1 MSKNPEVE
9 KILNSIFLFCGKE
22 TSSSLPILNSLKEIP
37 QLILFLKDGKQK
49 IEEKMDLISTLIC
62 LFKINENI
70 IPPFMR
76 KFLHNSKEYHFFE
89 PLIDLYL
96 IPTLKKEHE
105 LLLDE
110 LFKIILTHVTVTKNA
125 LEYVYQ
131 KLSLYYRNTKQE
143 ILNESILLRYLKILK
158 LFYSDLSSEA
168 KIEKEIKNYMYFNGK
183 NSALKFSLNKSTIN
197 INTDFPNLENGL
209 SFVFWCYIKKELMT
223 QYYEKD
229 VKNKFKFV
237 ELKISGHVISLV
249 LNDVNNIK
257 VIIDDNQSTII
268 NVKDAIKFNNWNNLC
283 FIIIPKSAFKLEISI
298 YINGKNNSSFLPIT
312 KEFKASEKISNINLF
327 QNFLGLSTSVLF
339 FSFELDTKQIQFF
352 NSLKHGFFKNKLLYE
367 FFMKN
372 DKNYLS
378 NGVNKYK
385 YANQVKVDKHVNLF
399 DFSLKKQNIKHL
411 ICFLCPFTY
420 NKEKNVVDDIF
431 GNFIGEFSENDGIN
445 TYKKNAKSI
454 KSLGGMNN
462 LLPIIELMYSS
473 ISKSNKIKYNYIDK
487 SILSEKTFLEYFKV
501 LNTILL
507 DRPRNFIDSNK
518 RKFFSS
524 LGLFLEKFP
533 PNVFTNEIL
542 KIFLVLGKKSFQM
555 ADNKSKETFV
565 NMILLNEKI
574 FSKFKNEAQL
584 ELWDYI
590 QKFFF
595 SDSSEIKDSL
605 NITKLCML
613 LRFYDSNRYNEY
625 CCTNHANLFKPKD
638 SKEKYSPKVM
648 YPEMNGKVKN
658 IFEIIRLYIDEL
670 RDGEETVN
678 LYKLLSLDLSPCL
691 QKKIIQVYFTHFT
704 NDKIEIERRKKTLDV
719 LLKNNFLE
727 ISEYILCVSL
737 LDVRIEMLKLFKLIT
752 DNKNLSEVYTK
763 YISNM
768 RGDDGLKNL
777 HNFIG
782 DNILP
787 DRLNVEIKAGEKDK
801 LINYFNT
808 EFYKKNLD
816 EIWELLSQWIIVKT
830 GHKPKS
836 ANVKANSNITMS
848 ETFIEYCLLFISR
861 APEKYVDLFLAIVY
875 TFFKDETIVN
885 RNLLYTNQFIYPWV
899 IQTIFYFFNI
909 ENEADIKDKKILKS
923 IKSQT
928 ILFFKEYFSHRRPA
942 EEFQSRTNFI
952 LKYSYGLKKILKD
965 EPKKIEETFNIT
977 RLLLEKLLEYV
988 PQKLNEILNL
998 CTEFII
1004 LYKNKEKLPE
1014 TKKNITEEL
1023 KSLVIKLKNL
1033 NIITSSQGQNVSD
1046 SQNVFNSGLMPKY
1059 IYDGLNCNKLENCK
1073 KGTLNEI
1080 WKDFGLYDTIID
1092 NYKSN
1097 LWGIENLCKKVKVE
1111 YTGDPLKLCKNLL
1124 KEYGDNKAYRNILKD
1139 DIITY
1144 LNIQLVEKDNTTK
1157 IVDDN
1162 LINVFNIS
1170 LILLCIAID
1179 ITQDEGER
1187 SFIIGLFQ
1195 QFLIYCVM
1203 VSININQQ
1211 DKFHHYINEK
1221 VYDAL
1226 GFGALFLS
1234 KKDKK
1239 RYDELCNELLIPIF
1253 EEVTGGHSKKKVK
1266 TIFSGKKNLFKDTA
1280 IVKLFKYIDKD
1291 AEITRSSD
1299 ANKKSS
1305 ASKIDD
1311 KRKNKSVANLAEENY
1326 EIVFNGEI
1334 LKILKNIFDTDLLKE
1349 KNEKNE
1355 EIKIEI
1361 FYKNV
1366 YKVNG
1371 IYDKVINEEKAKV
1384 YKKMTKLIPFFEEE
1398 IKKYSN
1404 SSFLE
1409 EKKRRNDYK
1418 WTKKRL
1424 FAWRGF
1430 WSDRDLFFNHPEH
1443 LKLKVKNHLSREMTM
1458 PLLCPVIDT
1467 DYYMPD
1473 FGKFDSKKLFN
1484 EGDYNYKISL
1494 DIDDILRDELD
1505 EIIENNKK
1513 NKKNATKDKNT
1524 ELNFV
1529 KNNYNFNYLESL
1541 YKYSNEKIWEKY
1553 VLYYDQ
1559 DFNFN
1564 KIILEN
1570 KVNFDMFQGSRTI
1583 SKTDEERRIENQYD
1597 CCIVKQTHHIKGY
1610 ISTEKTCVKF
1620 FFDPES
1626 RKYDTNNESLEKDP
1640 TYDRDMDCCF
1650 GSIFKTNKRDKD
1662 KINFI
1667 IEYEN
1672 IKYMFLRYYF
1682 YIQSGIE
1689 IYTKNNKVYF
1699 LNFKTIQDLSTF
1711 TNDVLSHSNDKFAFR
1726 EIKAD
1731 DYKGK
1736 KLLGYELVIPS
1747 IKAKEYLISTKMQEW
1762 QSHNLSNLEYLM
1774 WLNIY
1779 AGRSFNDLTQYPVF
1793 PWLITNYSGN
1803 EIDNKKDYRNLSLPI
1818 GMLGL
1823 SEKGESRKE
1832 TYMDIY
1838 EMVKSDLK
1846 QMFPDFNYGEFLK
1859 KQDDYYENYRNKK
1872 KKKDKNSNEMKLD
1885 VNHLPYFYGSHYSN
1899 PTYISHYLSR
1909 IFPYA
1914 FVAIEIQGE
1923 KFDDPDRLFLSMKK
1937 TFISASSLKDDVRE
1951 LIPEFFIIPEI
1962 LINKNNLNLD
1972 QGKTTSDNKKS
1983 AVNDVEL
1990 PPWAKNNACKFVA
2003 EMRRILEKGEFK
2015 LNKWIDLIF
2024 GSTQRGEKAEENKNI
2039 FKAQSYE
2046 RMVKIDDITDLDSRN
2061 ALMRLIEIGV
2071 TPLQIFAADT
2081 KQQLD
2086 KKQFLEKSPIFLNA
2100 KGSFVYENKPLTC
2113 KIMKSN
2119 NFNNIKKKI
2128 YDNEKCT
2135 KNKEY
2140 ALDKNDYGNI
2150 RIIKIKQIE
2159 HNNIKIYT
2167 NTNQWYNIKYSPNS
2181 KDLSPEE
2188 SSPIDVDNNSS
2199 KFANAYKINGADFPL
2214 IIYDNWKYLLKGGF
2228 WDGRIEFN
2236 TLITEQK
2243 EESISNTIFN
2253 NYGSCITIMEI
2264 SKKEN
2269 YLLCG
2274 TNEGLLLS
2282 YKINK
2287 TKIELNNS
2295 LFIHSEPIVSISIND
2310 TLNMF
2315 ATSSKDGYIMIYTLP
2330 SFDLVR
2336 SIYIPSLFKE
2346 ESEFLYADNVF
2357 ISNSP
2362 LPSITVYISKKKL
2375 FKTFTINGHFM
2386 QDLKEEEGVNCIKNP
2401 IVFTS
2406 FDYQDY
2412 LIYGTNNGLVRIRK
2426 FPEMDLA
2433 NSTNPFN
2440 NGKSIECVCISLDQ
2454 KYCYA
2459 WSSSNEIAVI
2469 SNCFTK

>member
-9 KILNSIFLFCGKE
+9 KILSSIFLFCGKA
-22 TSSSLPILNSLKEIP
+22 TPSSLPILNSLKEIP
-37 QLILFLKDGKQK
+37 QLILFLQDSQQK
-49 IEEKMDLISTLIC
+49 IEQKMDLISTLIC

-70 IPPFMR
+70 IPPFTR
-76 KFLHNSKEYHFFE
+76 KFLHKSKEYHFFE

-105 LLLDE
+105 SLLDE
-110 LFKIILTHVTVTKNA
+110 LFKIILTHVTITKNA

-131 KLSLYYRNTKQE
+131 KLSSYYTNTKQE

-158 LFYSDLSSEA
+158 LFYSDVSSEA
-168 KIEKEIKNYMYFNGK
+168 KTEKEIKNYMYFNGK

-197 INTDFPNLENGL
+197 INTDFPTLENGL

-229 VKNKFKFV
+229 EKNKFKFV
-237 ELKISGHVISLV
+237 EIKISGHVISLV

-268 NVKDAIKFNNWNNLC
+268 NVKDAIKFNDWNNLC
-283 FIIIPKSAFKLEISI
+283 FIISPKSAFKLEISI

-327 QNFLGLSTSVLF
+327 QNFLGLSTSILF
-339 FSFELDTKQIQFF
+339 FSFELNTKQIQFF

-385 YANQVKVDKHVNLF
+385 YANQVKVDKPLNLF

-420 NKEKNVVDDIF
+420 NKEKNVIDDIF

-445 TYKKNAKSI
+445 NYKKNAKSI
-454 KSLGGMNN
+454 KSLGGTNN
-462 LLPIIELMYSS
+462 LLPIVELMYSS
-473 ISKSNKIKYNYIDK
+473 ISKSKKIKYNYIDK

-507 DRPRNFIDSNK
+507 ERPRNVIDANN

-533 PNVFTNEIL
+533 PNIFTNEIL
-542 KIFLVLGKKSFQM
+542 KIFLDLGKESYQM
-555 ADNKSKETFV
+555 TENKSKDNFV

-574 FSKFKNEAQL
+574 FSKFKKETQL
-584 ELWDYI
+584 ELWDNI
-590 QKFFF
+590 QKFFE
-595 SDSSEIKDSL
+595 SDYSQMVDSL
-605 NITKLCML
+605 NMSKLYML
-613 LRFYDSNRYNEY
+613 LRFYDANRYNEY
-625 CCTNHANLFKPKD
+625 CCANHANLFKPQD
-638 SKEKYSPKVM
+638 TKEKYNPKVM
-648 YPEMNGKVKN
+648 YPEVNSKVKN
-658 IFEIIRLYIDEL
+658 IFEIIKLHIDKL
-670 RDGEETVN
+670 TDGEETAK
-678 LYKLLSLDLSPCL
+678 LYKMLSLDISPCM
-691 QKKIIQVYFTHFT
+691 QKKIIQTYIIHFK
-704 NDKIEIERRKKTLDV
+704 NDKIEIDRKKKTLDS

-727 ISEYILCVSL
+727 ISEYVLCISL
-737 LDVRIEMLKLFKLIT
+737 LDVRIEMLKLFKVIT
-752 DNKNLSEVYTK
+752 DNKDLSEIYTK

-768 RGDDGLKNL
+768 RGEDGLKNL
-777 HNFIG
+777 NNFIG

-787 DRLNVEIKAGEKDK
+787 DRLTVEIKQGEKEK
-801 LINYFNT
+801 LMNYFNN
-808 EFYKKNLD
+808 EFFNKDLD
-816 EIWELLSQWIIVKT
+816 KIWELLSQWIIIKT

-836 ANVKANSNITMS
+836 VNVKANSNITIS
-848 ETFIEYCLLFISR
+848 ETIIEYCLLFISR

-885 RNLLYTNQFIYPWV
+885 RNLLYTNKYIYPWV
-899 IQTIFYFFNI
+899 IETIFFFYNV
-909 ENEADIKDKKILKS
+909 ENEPDIKDKKILKS
-923 IKSQT
+923 IKNQT
-928 ILFFKEYFSHRRPA
+928 ILFFSEYFSHRRPQD
-942 EEFQSRTNFI
+942 EFMNRTNYI
-952 LKYSYGLKKILKD
+952 LKYSYSLKKLIKD
-965 EPKKIEETFNIT
+965 EPKKIEETFRIT
-977 RLLLEKLLEYV
+977 RLLLEKLLECV
-988 PQKLNEILNL
+988 PTKINEIINL
-998 CTEFII
+998 YYEFII

-1014 TKKNITEEL
+1014 IKKNITDEL
-1023 KSLVIKLKNL
+1023 KNLVIKLKNL
-1033 NIITSSQGQNVSD
+1033 NIATSTPD

-1059 IYDGLNCNKLENCK
+1059 VYDGLNCNKLESGK
-1073 KGTLNEI
+1073 KGTLKEI
-1080 WKDFGLYDTIID
+1080 WKDFGLYDSIID
-1092 NYKSN
+1092 SYKSN

-1111 YTGDPLKLCKNLL
+1111 YTGDPLRLCKNLL

-1139 DIITY
+1139 DIIKY
-1144 LNIQLVEKDNTTK
+1144 FNIQLVEKDNTTK
-1157 IVDDN
+1157 IVEDN
-1162 LINVFNIS
+1162 MVNIFNIN

-1179 ITQDEGER
+1179 ITQDEDER
-1187 SFIIGLFQ
+1187 SFIIGLYQ
-1195 QFLIYCVM
+1195 QFMIYCVM

-1211 DKFHHYINEK
+1211 DKYHDYIQQK

-1226 GFGALFLS
+1226 GFGALFLNRRN
-1234 KKDKK
+1234 KT

-1253 EEVTGGHSKKKVK
+1253 EEVTGGPSKKKTK
-1266 TIFSGKKNLFKDTA
+1266 TLFGGKKNLFKDTA
-1280 IVKLFKYIDKD
+1280 IVKLFQYTDKD
-1291 AEITRSSD
+1291 AEVTRASD
-1299 ANKKSS
+1299 ANKKNP
-1305 ASKIDD
+1305 AQKKEDQ
-1311 KRKNKSVANLAEENY
+1311 KKNKSVANIPVENY
-1326 EIVFNGEI
+1326 EIVFKGEV
-1334 LKILKNIFDTDLLKE
+1334 LKILKNIFDSDLLNE
-1349 KNEKNE
+1349 KNEKKE
-1355 EIKIEI
+1355 DAKIEN

-1366 YKVNG
+1366 YKTNG
-1371 IYDKVINEEKAKV
+1371 IYDKIINEEKAKV
-1384 YKKMTKLIPFFEEE
+1384 YRRITKLIPFFESQ
-1398 IKKYSN
+1398 IKEYSN
-1404 SSFLE
+1404 SSFLQ

-1443 LKLKVKNHLSREMTM
+1443 LKLKLKNHLSREMTM
-1458 PLLCPVIDT
+1458 PLLCPVIDV

-1484 EGDYNYKISL
+1484 EGDYNYKIIL
-1494 DIDDILRDELD
+1494 DIDDILRDEL
-1505 EIIENNKK
+1505 EETIEKSKNNSE
-1513 NKKNATKDKNT
+1513 NKTKDKT
-1524 ELNFV
+1524 AELNFV

-1541 YKYSNEKIWEKY
+1541 YKHSDEKIWEKY
-1553 VLYYDQ
+1553 VSYYDQ
-1559 DFNFN
+1559 EFNFN

-1570 KVNFDMFQGSRTI
+1570 KVTFDMFQGSRTI
-1583 SKTDEERRIENQYD
+1583 SKTDEERRIENQYN

-1610 ISTEKTCVKF
+1610 ISTEKTRIKF

-1626 RKYDTNNESLEKDP
+1626 RKYDTNESLENDP

-1650 GSIFKTNKRDKD
+1650 GSTFKTNKRDKD

-1699 LNFKTIQDLSTF
+1699 LNFKTKQDLSTF

-1726 EIKAD
+1726 EIKTD

-1747 IKAKEYLISTKMQEW
+1747 IKAKEYFISSKMQEW

-1793 PWLITNYSGN
+1793 PWIITNYSGN
-1803 EIDNKKDYRNLSLPI
+1803 EIDNKKDLRNLSLPM

-1823 SEKGESRKE
+1823 SEKGELRKE
-1832 TYMDIY
+1832 TFAETYD
-1838 EMVKSDLK
+1838 MVKNDLK
-1846 QMFPDFNYGEFLK
+1846 EMFPDFNYSEFLK

-1872 KKKDKNSNEMKLD
+1872 KKKKDAKSDEMKLD

-1909 IFPYA
+1909 SFPYA

-1923 KFDDPDRLFLSMKK
+1923 KFDDPDRLFLSMNK

-1951 LIPEFFIIPEI
+1951 LIPEFFITPEI

-1972 QGKTTSDNKKS
+1972 QGKTGSDNKKS
-1983 AVNDVEL
+1983 VVNDVEL
-1990 PPWAKNNACKFVA
+1990 PPWAKKNACTFVA
-2003 EMRRILEKGEFK
+2003 EMRRILEKGDLK

-2024 GSTQRGEKAEENKNI
+2024 GSYQRGEKAEEHKNI

-2046 RMVKIDDITDLDSRN
+2046 RMVKIDDITDPDSRN
-2061 ALMRLIEIGV
+2061 ALMRLVEIGV
-2071 TPLQIFAADT
+2071 TPFQIFATDT
-2081 KQQLD
+2081 KPQLD
-2086 KKQFLEKSPIFLNA
+2086 KKQFLEKSPKYLNA
-2100 KGSFVYENKPLTC
+2100 KGSFIYENKPLTC

-2128 YDNEKCT
+2128 YENEKCT

-2150 RIIKIKQIE
+2150 RIIKINQIE

-2188 SSPIDVDNNSS
+2188 SVPIDIDNNSS
-2199 KFANAYKINGADFPL
+2199 KLANSYKMNGADFPL
-2214 IIYDNWKYLLKGGF
+2214 IIYDNWKFLLKGGF

-2243 EESISNTIFN
+2243 EESLSNTIFTN
-2253 NYGSCITIMEI
+2253 SGSCITIMEL

-2282 YKINK
+2282 YRINK
-2287 TKIELNNS
+2287 TKIELKNS

-2310 TLNMF
+2310 TLNIF

-2336 SIYIPSLFKE
+2336 SIYIPSLFQD

-2386 QDLKEEEGVNCIKNP
+2386 QDLKEEEGVNCIKSP
-2401 IVFTS
+2401 LVFTS

-2412 LIYGTNNGLVRIRK
+2412 LIYGTDNGLVRVRK
-2426 FPEMDLA
+2426 FPEMDLV
-2433 NSTNPFN
+2433 NSANPFN
-2440 NGKSIECVCISLDQ
+2440 NGKSVECICLSLDQ
-2454 KYCYA
+2454 KYCFA
-2459 WSSSNEIAVI
+2459 WSSSNEIAVM